1 MKLKFFFTSV
11 ILTERFI
18 LLNKSCLGGKKIIN
32 GGRGYTVVLMCECLC
47 VSKYLKQTKFL
58 LERASDECCYQSKR
72 LFADM
77 FPEISRPRVTWRNL
91 VL

>member
-1 MKLKFFFTSV
+1 M
-11 ILTERFI
+11 
-18 LLNKSCLGGKKIIN
+18 G
-32 GGRGYTVVLMCECLC
+32 GGRYTVVFMCECLC
-47 VSKYLKQTKFL
+47 VSKCPKQTTFL

-77 FPEISRPRVTWRNL
+77 FPQISSPRVTWKNL